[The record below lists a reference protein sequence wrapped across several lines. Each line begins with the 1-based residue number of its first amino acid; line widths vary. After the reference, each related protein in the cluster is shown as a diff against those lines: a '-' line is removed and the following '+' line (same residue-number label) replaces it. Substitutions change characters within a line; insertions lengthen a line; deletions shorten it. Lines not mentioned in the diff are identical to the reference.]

1 MIAMRHR
8 RSFAT
13 HFAAALLLAGA
24 CAAAVPA
31 AESPSP
37 PDRQSLVAGL
47 DVLVIGDSNTE
58 IGHVTGGLSKI
69 FEERHGY
76 FGSGYHSL
84 NDTIGM
90 GSGYLPYLSIENV
103 GRWQKL
109 AMVQP
114 GAPKPYAAPDGSFVI
129 GDEAGAHTD
138 VRFWGDG
145 VTVYW
150 LADGAGGDFTAAV
163 DGGEPRVIPT
173 QAAKRGVQQT
183 RLDGFAV
190 GWHTLVLTV
199 THPKVAILG
208 VAADVDAAGGRPRA
222 VVNKWGKGWATTA
235 DFLDVDP
242 TVFHEALGLLGPDV
256 TVIMLGTND
265 HNLKGLNRDQFAAN
279 LGAIIDRVHAAVPS
293 TRVLVVSTIQVS
305 SGWSNAGL
313 AHYVKILPEVCTRH
327 GAAFWDMSTWFG
339 PWAASNTSGLMA
351 DGVHV
356 NASGGAKIAA
366 RLDEEI
372 ATVARA
378 ARPTAAAPAPDGR
391 EVGSPPQGRVPEG
404 CIARWSAAGRMV
416 VDDAGRLMRWI
427 DASGRGADATAAWPW
442 SRPEFVADAG
452 DGRPVL
458 RFDGKRAYLSF
469 PMLTEAKTLVA
480 VFRAPHLVL
489 GHPEFNTRPF
499 SAGVVRPGKAF
510 SANYAAKAVTGGRG
524 FLDGRPVHVGDDRD
538 DAVAFDPKTMQVFSL
553 VMAQPVPFS
562 ILGWG
567 GSWNHDRYLQG
578 DVAEILVFDRD
589 LGDEERQS
597 LERDLCGRWAV
608 LRGP

>member
-1 MIAMRHR
+1 MSDR
-8 RSFAT
+8 RACGPLL
-13 HFAAALLLAGA
+13 AAALAVAGA
-24 CAAAVPA
+24 WAAA
-31 AESPSP
+31 AESPPP
-37 PDRQSLVAGL
+37 PDRESLVADL

-58 IGHVTGGLSKI
+58 IGHVTGGLARL

-90 GSGYLPYLSIENV
+90 GSGYLPHLSIKNI
-103 GRWQKL
+103 GRWQKP

-114 GAPKPYAAPDGSFVI
+114 GAPKPYAAPDGSFIV
-129 GDEAGAHTD
+129 GDEAGAHAD

-150 LADGAGGDFTAAV
+150 LAESGGGEFSAAV
-163 DGGEPRVIPT
+163 DGGEPRGIPT
-173 QAAKRGVQQT
+173 QSEKRGVRQT

-190 GWHTLVLTV
+190 GWHTLMLTV
-199 THPKVAILG
+199 TKPKVTLLG

-222 VVNKWGKGWATTA
+222 VVHKWGKGWATTS
-235 DFLDVDP
+235 DYLDVDP
-242 TVFHEALGLLGPDV
+242 TIFHEALGLLEPDV

-279 LGAIIDRVHAAVPS
+279 LGAIIERVTAAAPS
-293 TRVLVVSTIQVS
+293 TRVLVVSTIQVN

-313 AHYVKILPEVCTRH
+313 AHYVTILPEVCARH

-339 PWAASNTSGLMA
+339 PWTASNAAGLMA
-351 DGVHV
+351 DDVHV
-356 NASGGAKIAA
+356 NAAGGAKIAT

-372 ATVARA
+372 AEVVRA
-378 ARPTAAAPAPDGR
+378 ARPTAAPTPLAGR
-391 EVGSPPQGRVPEG
+391 EVGAPPRCRLPEG
-404 CIARWSAAGRMV
+404 CIAQLSAAGRLV
-416 VDDAGRLMRWI
+416 LDESGRVMRWI
-427 DASGRGADATAAWPW
+427 DASGHGADATAAWPW

-452 DGRPVL
+452 DGRPML
-458 RFDGKRAYLSF
+458 RFNGTRSYLSF
-469 PMLTEAKTLVA
+469 PMLIEARTVVA
-480 VFRAPHLVL
+480 VFRGSHLVL

-499 SAGVVRPGKAF
+499 HAGVVRPGKAF
-510 SANYAAKAVTGGRG
+510 SANYAATAVTGGRG

-538 DAVAFDPKTMQVFSL
+538 DALAFDPKTMQVFSL

-567 GSWNHDRYLQG
+567 GSWNHDRYLEG

-608 LRGP
+608 SRGP